1 VVGLGWAIG
10 PVAAPA
16 LAAISGFDWRE
27 ARTGALVSAVAALT
41 RRFALGLLREHRNLS
56 ARRLE
61 AKGTFRVGKA
71 RNPMTTEKTPAEVF
85 AREARGDAPGR
96 DRLRG
101 RRIVVVGAGR
111 ETYGLDDPPL
121 GNGQAISCLCAREG
135 AAVACIDRTIERAEE
150 TAQRVREVEGG
161 TAFALA
167 GDASVEADVVRL
179 AESARKELGGVDGL
193 VCNVGIGRGRGV
205 EGTSAEDFDLVFAVN
220 VRSHF
225 LFCRELL
232 PHMGQGAA
240 IVLISSLAGHR
251 PGSGLVAYDASKAAL
266 SGLLRQTAREAMKR
280 GVRANNV
287 VPGLI
292 DTSLGRIATLR
303 RPNRTA
309 RLPFGRQ
316 GTAWEVAYAV
326 IFLLSEESSYVSGH
340 ELIVDGGI
348 SLL

>member
-1 VVGLGWAIG
+1 
-10 PVAAPA
+10 
-16 LAAISGFDWRE
+16 
-27 ARTGALVSAVAALT
+27 
-41 RRFALGLLREHRNLS
+41 
-56 ARRLE
+56 
-61 AKGTFRVGKA
+61 
-71 RNPMTTEKTPAEVF
+71 MTTEKHPVEDLS
-85 AREARGDAPGR
+85 REARGEAPGR
-96 DRLRG
+96 ERLRG

-135 AAVACIDRTIERAEE
+135 AAVACIDLAIERAEE
-150 TAQRVREVEGG
+150 TARRVREVEGG

-167 GDASVEADVVRL
+167 GDASQEADVVRL
-179 AESARKELGGVDGL
+179 AESARNELGGVDGL

-205 EGTSAEDFDLVFAVN
+205 EGTSVEEFDRVFAVN

-232 PHMGQGAA
+232 PHLSQGAA
-240 IVLISSLAGHR
+240 IVLVSSLAGHR

-266 SGLLRQTAREAMKR
+266 SGLLRQMTREAMKR
-280 GVRANNV
+280 GVRANSV

-292 DTSLGRIATLR
+292 DTSLGRVATLR

-326 IFLLSEESSYVSGH
+326 VFLLCDESSYISGH
-340 ELIVDGGI
+340 ELVVDGGI
-348 SLL
+348 SMF

>member
-1 VVGLGWAIG
+1 MADQSN
-10 PVAAPA
+10 PESA
-16 LAAISGFDWRE
+16 LAA
-27 ARTGALVSAVAALT
+27 
-41 RRFALGLLREHRNLS
+41 
-56 ARRLE
+56 
-61 AKGTFRVGKA
+61 
-71 RNPMTTEKTPAEVF
+71 
-85 AREARGDAPGR
+85 EARGETPGR
-96 DRLRG
+96 GRLRG

-121 GNGQAISCLCAREG
+121 GNGQAISCLSAREG
-135 AAVACIDRTIERAEE
+135 AAVVCIDRTLERAEE
-150 TAQRVREVEGG
+150 TARRVREVEGG
-161 TAFALA
+161 KAVALA
-167 GDASVEADVVRL
+167 GDASQEADVV
-179 AESARKELGGVDGL
+179 AMVARAREELGSIDGL
-193 VCNVGIGRGRGV
+193 VCNVGIGRGGGV
-205 EGTSAEDFDLVFAVN
+205 ETTSTADFDTVFAVN

-225 LFCRELL
+225 MFCRELL
-232 PHMGQGAA
+232 PHLSAGSA

-251 PGSGLVAYDASKAAL
+251 TGSGLIAYDASKAAL

-280 GVRANNV
+280 GVRANGV

-326 IFLLSEESSYVSGH
+326 VFLLSDESSYVTGH

-348 SLL
+348 SVL